1 MPASHS
7 LVGGPCPHLTD
18 GYTEISGHSL
28 AKAEPIC
35 STPRLPTTQGGRKG
49 RGARNML
56 GPFHPQVFWSL
67 TLLEEICMLVTG
79 AESSNTCSSSRS
91 SPSALGRPPLGT
103 EITFSTVPASV
114 PMKRTS

>member
-35 STPRLPTTQGGRKG
+35 STPRLPTTQGGREG

-79 AESSNTCSSSRS
+79 AESCEGAGALRS
-91 SPSALGRPPLGT
+91 GIGGVG
-103 EITFSTVPASV
+103 VP
-114 PMKRTS
+114 